1 VERLRG
7 ERKRLFFVLFSFF
20 SSRLRSSIRR
30 RGGGGR
36 LGKNSLSFLSLSLN
50 SFKPQK
56 KKKWACVPAS
66 ALVAFLLLGIEEI
79 GVAIEEPFSILPLEN
94 MWADVDSEIRALAA
108 ASGAVSSMMLSW
120 EFDEEEKG
128 VEEEGGEGREG
139 AERALAAGG
148 AAR

>member
-1 VERLRG
+1 MERLRG

-56 KKKWACVPAS
+56 KKKWASVPAS

>member
-1 VERLRG
+1 MGG
-7 ERKRLFFVLFSFF
+7 EGSEKTHFPFS
-20 SSRLRSSIRR
+20 
-30 RGGGGR
+30 
-36 LGKNSLSFLSLSLN
+36 LSLSIPSN
-50 SFKPQK
+50 RKK